1 MVTIFRMM
9 VLEFSIVFNLNQM
22 LFLPFLLSS
31 PVSLLKLPNSSF
43 QLLVY
48 ISSAYIWGHKF
59 LDKGKSSAE
68 LGNRWLF
75 KIDLP
80 VVVEERI
87 NQVVIYNLG
96 KGWYSDWF

>member
-1 MVTIFRMM
+1 MVTFFRMT
-9 VLEFSIVFNLNQM
+9 VLEFSIVFNLNQI
-22 LFLPFLLSS
+22 LLLPSPSS
-31 PVSLLKLPNSSF
+31 LVKLPNSPF